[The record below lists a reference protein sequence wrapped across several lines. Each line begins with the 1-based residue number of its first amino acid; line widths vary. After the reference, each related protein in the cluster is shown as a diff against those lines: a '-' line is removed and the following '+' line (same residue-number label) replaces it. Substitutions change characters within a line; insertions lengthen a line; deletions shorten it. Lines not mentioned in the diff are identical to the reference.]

1 MSIEDRKPIIKTIHS
16 VEETAALA
24 SRFAKILKKGDIL
37 LFTGEIGAGKTTFI
51 QALAKN
57 LGVKELVT
65 SPTFVIHMLRDSG
78 RIPLSHVDLYRLNN
92 DVEVESIGFE
102 EYYDTAVT
110 VVEWADRYSGFEPP
124 YLELHFAYGEQE
136 EERII
141 SILPNGGD
149 WGRRLQDIIFI
160 DGGGDICLSDLA

>member
-1 MSIEDRKPIIKTIHS
+1 MLTKDRKPIVKRVNS
-16 VEETAALA
+16 VEETADLA
-24 SRFAKILKKGDIL
+24 SRFSTVLEIGDIL
-37 LFTGEIGAGKTTFI
+37 LFTGEIGTGKTTFI

-78 RIPLSHVDLYRLNN
+78 RIPLSHVDLYRLEN
-92 DVEVESIGFE
+92 DNEVESIGFE
-102 EYYDTAVT
+102 EYYDTAIT

-124 YLELHFAYGEQE
+124 YIELHFAYGEQE

-141 SILPNGGD
+141 SVFPNGGD
-149 WGRRLQDIIFI
+149 WEERLKNIF
-160 DGGGDICLSDLA
+160 

>member
-1 MSIEDRKPIIKTIHS
+1 MFTKDKRPIVKIVNSISDTVK
-16 VEETAALA
+16 LA
-24 SRFAKILKKGDIL
+24 TEFAKILKKGDIL
-37 LFTGEIGAGKTTFI
+37 LFTGEIGTGKTTFI

-78 RIPLSHVDLYRLNN
+78 RIPLSHVDLYRLNS
-92 DVEVESIGFE
+92 DDEVKNIGFE

-124 YLELHFAYGEQE
+124 YIELHFEYGSHEN
-136 EERII
+136 ERIV
-141 SILPNGGD
+141 SIFPNGGD
-149 WGRRLQDIIFI
+149 WNKR
-160 DGGGDICLSDLA
+160 LSDIF